1 MIVSNLGK
9 RIMRGKE
16 VCLIE
21 NMNDMIVVNDGH
33 KGITVYDEN
42 LKTIYSMEI
51 MHGLMIE
58 ACYKNTDTREFLLF
72 CRENNRF
79 IHIDLLKQMHRIIK
93 IPAVYQGVIYSMCYH
108 WRKDKVYI
116 GDYSEQFFCVDI
128 SRAVIEQISKKD
140 MKSIDK
146 GFYRDYLRYQKA
158 IRYDYQKNITYAD
171 FSKRV
176 LGYTDMNQNYIVERI
191 NSPIKYNLGRINE
204 TAEVPSWKQIHFIE
218 IIGDLLVLVSE
229 ECVYLFH
236 KRVCRKLS
244 ISQYMSFSYA
254 VGTLHGD
261 MYCLFI
267 LACSKRISSD
277 SDDIIYKLGVSI

>member
-16 VCLIE
+16 VCIIE

-51 MHGLMIE
+51 MRGLMIE
-58 ACYKNTDTREFLLF
+58 ACYKNTDTRELLLF

-79 IHIDLLKQMHRIIK
+79 IHIDLLKQRHELIN
-93 IPAVYQGVIYSMCYH
+93 IPTVYREIIYSMCYH

-146 GFYRDYLRYQKA
+146 GFYREYCLYQKA

-176 LGYTDMNQNYIVERI
+176 LGYSDMNQNYMVEML
-191 NSPIKYNLGRINE
+191 NSQIKYNLGRITG
-204 TAEVPSWKQIHFIE
+204 TADVLSPKQVHFIE
-218 IIGDLLVLVSE
+218 VIEDLLILVSE
-229 ECVYLFH
+229 ECVYLFYKGEH
-236 KRVCRKLS
+236 GKLS
-244 ISQYMSFSYA
+244 IPGDMSFLYA
-254 VGTLHGD
+254 IGNLRGD
-261 MYCLFI
+261 MYRLFI
-267 LACSKRISSD
+267 LACSKRIGPRAY
-277 SDDIIYKLGVSI
+277 DIIYKLSISI

>member
-58 ACYKNTDTREFLLF
+58 TCYKNTDTREFLLF

-79 IHIDLLKQMHRIIK
+79 IHIDLLKQMYKIIK
-93 IPAVYQGVIYSMCYH
+93 IPTVYREVIYSMCYH

-146 GFYRDYLRYQKA
+146 GFYRDYLLYQKA

-171 FSKRV
+171 FSKRI

-218 IIGDLLVLVSE
+218 IIRDLLILVSE
-229 ECVYLFH
+229 ESVYLFY
-236 KRVCRKLS
+236 KGECGKLS
-244 ISQYMSFSYA
+244 ISKYMSFSYA
-254 VGTLHGD
+254 VGTLRGD

-267 LACSKRISSD
+267 LACSKRISSN
-277 SDDIIYKLGVSI
+277 SDDIIYKLGVPI

>member
-16 VCLIE
+16 VCIIE

-51 MHGLMIE
+51 MRGLMIE
-58 ACYKNTDTREFLLF
+58 ACYKNTDTRELLLF

-79 IHIDLLKQMHRIIK
+79 IHIDLLKQRHELIN
-93 IPAVYQGVIYSMCYH
+93 IPTVYREIIYSMSYR
-108 WRKDKVYI
+108 WKKDKVYI

-128 SRAVIEQISKKD
+128 SRAVIEPISAKD

-146 GFYRDYLRYQKA
+146 EFYRDYYLYQKA
-158 IRYDYQKNITYAD
+158 VKYDCQKNITYAD

-176 LGYTDMNQNYIVERI
+176 LGYSDMNQNYMVEML
-191 NSPIKYNLGRINE
+191 NSQIKYNLGRITG
-204 TAEVPSWKQIHFIE
+204 TADVLSPKQVHFIE
-218 IIGDLLVLVSE
+218 VIEDLLILVSE
-229 ECVYLFH
+229 ECVYLFYKGEH
-236 KRVCRKLS
+236 GKLS
-244 ISQYMSFSYA
+244 IPGDMSFLYA
-254 VGTLHGD
+254 IGNLRGD
-261 MYCLFI
+261 MYRLFI
-267 LACSKRISSD
+267 LACSKRIGPRAY
-277 SDDIIYKLGVSI
+277 DIIYKLSISI